1 MPSTARKARERSDN
15 STEAVTRLSE
25 VTDKMHALLVARADE
40 LVGCTENSPEKRN
53 WRRSPTPSKHTNGS
67 GGHLA
72 EFQAVK
78 DSCRNNR
85 TLRVRSRTVPN
96 PEAVSRNGWGQG
108 RTCSAIGPPIVLC
121 EQLRKL
127 ATNRQLG

>member
-25 VTDKMHALLVARADE
+25 VTDKMHALLVARATNWSAAPRTARRS
-40 LVGCTENSPEKRN
+40 GN

-72 EFQAVK
+72 EFQAAK
-78 DSCRNNR
+78 DSCHNKR
-85 TLRVRSRTVPN
+85 TSRVRSRTVPN
-96 PEAVSRNGWGQG
+96 PDQALQMPNADAG
-108 RTCSAIGPPIVLC
+108 
-121 EQLRKL
+121 LRQ
-127 ATNRQLG
+127 AM